1 MASSKCTGTT
11 MAEWTRD
18 ELEALYPDGTVN
30 VQVDDEVRP
39 MTTDEWSAWIDEQVG
54 LEKPADDPPN

>member
-1 MASSKCTGTT
+1 

-30 VQVDDEVRP
+30 VQVDDLVRP
-39 MTTDEWSAWIDEQVG
+39 MTHEEWDTWIEQQVG
-54 LEKPADDPPN
+54 TEKPEEAN

>member
-1 MASSKCTGTT
+1 MGTT

-30 VQVDDEVRP
+30 VQIDDLVRP
-39 MTTDEWSAWIDEQVG
+39 MTYEEWDTWIEQQVG
-54 LEKPADDPPN
+54 TEKPEENIPS